1 MLFGVSV
8 LDITLCIERNYGETE
23 LSLLHQI
30 QEAVVQEGSDLGSVL
45 LKLRLLASR
54 LGSDV
59 LEEWVKH
66 ESEGYP
72 PGSEVPPYRVVSVS
86 YKGTFS
92 GPFGSGI
99 NNAPI
104 PTYLVEKH
112 AGEHWTKKE
121 VRESI
126 AGVGELLRM
135 SAEMGALGIDASN
148 LILLLQGKVYEHY
161 SCIDISSSISRTA
174 IAEIQQA
181 VRSRILEL
189 TLELEKSIPAAAHVS
204 FGTPQERDTNPEKVQ
219 QISQQI
225 IYGNVNTAVA
235 GAHGSTINLSIGKG
249 DTKSLIEYLEKSGIP
264 KADATEIAEIM
275 ETEKPTSSEE
285 PFGAKAK
292 HWIASNLKKAV
303 QGTWKIGLTVATKV
317 LSEAALK
324 YYGLK

>member
-1 MLFGVSV
+1 MA
-8 LDITLCIERNYGETE
+8 
-23 LSLLHQI
+23 LLHQI

-54 LGSDV
+54 LGSDL
-59 LEEWVKH
+59 LEDWVKH

-72 PGSEVPPYRVVSVS
+72 KDAEVPSYRVVSVS

-104 PTYLVEKH
+104 PTYLVEKY

-126 AGVGELLRM
+126 AGVEELLRM
-135 SAEMGALGIDASN
+135 SADKGALGIDASN
-148 LILLLQGKVYEHY
+148 LILLLQGKIYEDY

-181 VRSRILEL
+181 VRARILEL
-189 TLELEKSIPAAAHVS
+189 TLELEKEIPAAAHIS
-204 FGTPQERDTNPEKVQ
+204 FGAPQTTETNPEKVQ
-219 QISQQI
+219 HISQQI
-225 IYGNVNTAVA
+225 IYGNVTTAVA
-235 GAHGSTINLSIGKG
+235 GSSDTQISVEIGLR
-249 DTKSLIEYLEKSGIP
+249 DNESFIEYLTESGI
-264 KADATEIAEIM
+264 ANEDARELAEIVQS
-275 ETEKPTSSEE
+275 EEPSSPEE
-285 PFGAKAK
+285 PFGENAKK
-292 HWIASNLKKAV
+292 WISSNLKKAAE
-303 QGTWKIGLTVATKV
+303 GTWNVGISVATKV
-317 LSEAALK
+317 LTEAALK

>member
-1 MLFGVSV
+1 M
-8 LDITLCIERNYGETE
+8 
-23 LSLLHQI
+23 SLLHQI
-30 QEAVVQEGSDLGSVL
+30 QESIVQEGAELGPVL

-72 PGSEVPPYRVVSVS
+72 KGSEIPSYRVVGLS

-99 NNAPI
+99 KNAPI
-104 PTYLVEKH
+104 PTYLVKEH
-112 AGEHWTKKE
+112 AGEAWTNYE

-126 AGVGELLRM
+126 AGVEELLKM
-135 SAEMGALGIDASN
+135 SVESGSLGIDASN
-148 LILLLQGKVYEHY
+148 LILLLQGKVYEDY
-161 SCIDISSSISRTA
+161 ACNDINASISRTA
-174 IAEIQQA
+174 IAEIQQS

-204 FGTPQERDTNPEKVQ
+204 FGAPQITDTNPEKVQ

-225 IYGNVNTAVA
+225 IYGNVTTAVA
-235 GAHGSTINLSIGKG
+235 GSSDTQISVDIGVR
-249 DTKSLIEYLEKSGIP
+249 DNDSFIEHLVESGIP
-264 KADATEIAEIM
+264 RNDADELAKIVE
-275 ETEKPTSSEE
+275 SEE
-285 PFGAKAK
+285 PSSPDEPFGEKAK
-292 HWIASNLKKAV
+292 SWLGENLKNAAE
-303 QGTWKIGLTVATKV
+303 GTWDIGISVATKV
-317 LSEAALK
+317 LTEAALK